1 MFDTPGDSPSIRAC
15 APSSPGRRLCRILLT
30 SLCLTLCGSLLA
42 PIHAR
47 AGDLYK
53 YQLPDGEVL
62 ISSTPRD
69 DLKLIEV
76 IDLGGDDGP
85 GISSSS
91 KRSSSTK
98 KKSEKAQ
105 KNIDRATQSKEDHI
119 AKHGEKHST
128 SDLSRAEKEAAFD
141 DIIEEASASYDVPQ
155 SFIKA
160 VIKVESNFNP
170 YAISRAGAQGL
181 MQLMPTVAKNLGVE
195 DPFDPRENIFG
206 GTKLLRTLIDQYEGD
221 INLILAAYNAGGV
234 AVNRYGGIPYS
245 QTRHYVAS
253 VYRWYKT
260 YSAQEDE

>member
-1 MFDTPGDSPSIRAC
+1 MRLALAITILALGPATDVRADIYEC
-15 APSSPGRRLCRILLT
+15 RAADGTREFTNVRQPGRSCRVLVRE
-30 SLCLTLCGSLLA
+30 SDQERRRSDARSRPAAGGPLA
-42 PIHAR
+42 NAAR
-47 AGDLYK
+47 NRPAADRTPDPHRFQRYDHFIREAARI
-53 YQLPDGEVL
+53 YQLPAPF
-62 ISSTPRD
+62 I
-69 DLKLIEV
+69 
-76 IDLGGDDGP
+76 
-85 GISSSS
+85 
-91 KRSSSTK
+91 
-98 KKSEKAQ
+98 
-105 KNIDRATQSKEDHI
+105 RA
-119 AKHGEKHST
+119 
-128 SDLSRAEKEAAFD
+128 
-141 DIIEEASASYDVPQ
+141 VM
-155 SFIKA
+155 
-160 VIKVESNFNP
+160 KVESNFNP

>member
-1 MFDTPGDSPSIRAC
+1 MLRMLRPKSV
-15 APSSPGRRLCRILLT
+15 
-30 SLCLTLCGSLLA
+30 SLLVWITLLILPVSGFA
-42 PIHAR
+42 E
-47 AGDLYK
+47 LYK

-62 ISSTPRD
+62 ITSNPRD

-76 IDLGGDDGP
+76 IDLGGDD
-85 GISSSS
+85 SSSS
-91 KRSSSTK
+91 SGKSSSTSSSK
-98 KKSEKAQ
+98 KSSKKSEKAQ
-105 KNIDRATQSKEDHI
+105 KNIDRATESREEHV
-119 AKHGEKHST
+119 AKNGTKHST
-128 SDLSRAEKEAAFD
+128 KDLSRAEKEAAFD
-141 DIIEEASASYDVPQ
+141 DIIEEASSAYDVPQ

-181 MQLMPTVAKNLGVE
+181 MQLMPSVAKNLGVE

-234 AVNRYGGIPYS
+234 AVNRYGGIPYP

>member
-1 MFDTPGDSPSIRAC
+1 MFDCPHSPLSKRTLR
-15 APSSPGRRLCRILLT
+15 GRTLAHALTALIILGVPLNV
-30 SLCLTLCGSLLA
+30 S
-42 PIHAR
+42 
-47 AGDLYK
+47 AGELYK
-53 YQLPDGEVL
+53 YKLPDGEVL
-62 ISSTPRD
+62 ISSSPRD
-69 DLKLIEV
+69 DLELIEV
-76 IDLGGDDGP
+76 IDLGGDDDTSS
-85 GISSSS
+85 SSSS
-91 KRSSSTK
+91 KQSSSK
-98 KKSEKAQ
+98 SSGSSSSSSSGKKSEKAQ
-105 KNIDRATQSKEDHI
+105 KNIDRATQSKEEHI

-128 SDLSRAEKEAAFD
+128 SELSRDEKEAAFD